1 MAAEGGSTGSCGEAA
16 RAAAAAC
23 LRWPLRGRTGR
34 RPPPGSSAATGSE
47 TGAQG
52 PRRAAPCRSSPKG
65 LSSRQTLLFRAYDGY
80 KLPDEQRFERRLG
93 TATGSPCPRSIAC
106 AVCCSSAA
114 VGSARGRS
122 HVLCRCCGYLLGRL
136 LAIWCGVSARWYSGS
151 AAANR
156 LRWGFMYRL
165 ETIPIVNRGCARIS
179 ASHCT
184 PTAAETHSS
193 GHSN

>member
-1 MAAEGGSTGSCGEAA
+1 MSTAMAATMAAAQVATANTMGAAAGLRGQRRGQHTGWRQ
-16 RAAAAAC
+16 RAAAREAVGRQLGRQQRLAC
-23 LRWPLRGRTGR
+23 DGRCERGRTGR
-34 RPPPGSSAATGSE
+34 RPPPGSSAATGFE

-106 AVCCSSAA
+106 VVCCSSAA

-136 LAIWCGVSARWYSGS
+136 LATC
-151 AAANR
+151 
-156 LRWGFMYRL
+156 
-165 ETIPIVNRGCARIS
+165 
-179 ASHCT
+179 
-184 PTAAETHSS
+184 PTL
-193 GHSN
+193 